1 MNFLHSLQNPHV
13 KAWKKL
19 STKKGRDQ
27 SGLFLIEGFHLLD
40 EALKSEAEVQEIIV
54 REGTELPAHFY
65 NDRVEITTVTDEIA
79 QAIAETEHTQGV
91 FAVCKQETKDFS
103 SLQVHRILL
112 IDSVQDP
119 GNIGTMIR
127 TADAAGMDAVIL
139 GKGSAD
145 PYNAK
150 VLRSAQGSHFHL
162 PIIKMDLQPVINE
175 MKNRDIAVYGTS
187 LEGGRPYTEIRSGA
201 PFALIMGNEGSG
213 VKQEWLEQTEQNL
226 FIPLF
231 GKSES
236 LNVAVATGVLL
247 YHLRGQM
254 Q

>member
-1 MNFLHSLQNPHV
+1 MNFLQSLQNPHV

-27 SGLFLIEGFHLLD
+27 SGLFLVEGFHLVE
-40 EALKSEAEVQEIIV
+40 EALKSRAEVQEIIV

-65 NDRVEITTVTDEIA
+65 IDTIDITTVTDEIA

-91 FAVCKQETKDFS
+91 FAVCKQELQDFP
-103 SLQVHRILL
+103 SLGAQRILL

-162 PIIKMDLQPVINE
+162 PIIKMDLQPVIDDVKKRE
-175 MKNRDIAVYGTS
+175 IAVYGTS
-187 LEGGRPYTEIRSGA
+187 LEGGRSYTSIEPGA

-236 LNVAVATGVLL
+236 LNVAVASGVLL
-247 YHLRGQM
+247 YHLRGQL